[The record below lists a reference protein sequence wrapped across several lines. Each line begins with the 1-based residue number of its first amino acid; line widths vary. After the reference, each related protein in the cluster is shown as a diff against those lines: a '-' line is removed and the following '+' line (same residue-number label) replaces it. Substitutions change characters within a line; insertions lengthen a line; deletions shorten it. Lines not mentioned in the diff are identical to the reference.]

1 MALPLLTTPLR
12 PLTVIAAVMTPVIV
26 LLSSCEKLADGVV
39 NEIEFPEHEP
49 RLAVTMFV
57 TPGDTVLLATV
68 YQSAGIMDL
77 AGSTPLRQSTVT
89 LTQNG
94 EVLAFGDS
102 TNWGETP
109 WEPGYAQNVMKM
121 TLENPLVLAPGEISL
136 AVDASPTFEPIV
148 ITETMPDVP
157 VVDHLFEPFADTVV
171 TQWED
176 YEFYNHRITVNLD
189 NRPGARDD
197 YMIFLEAKGAFEGNS
212 WYSTGSGAFPDP
224 RMEYSSGCTCLLATD
239 NGEDNVSMDN
249 LVFEVYAGD
258 NGGYAQEQFLRLRV
272 ERPTSSLSNY
282 FRSVDAY
289 NNALGNPFAEPASIQ
304 GNIPDGFGI
313 FGVTSEV
320 VVPLWE

>member
-57 TPGDTVLLATV
+57 TSGDTVLLATV

-77 AGSTPLRQSTVT
+77 AGSTPLRESTVT

-121 TLENPLVLAPGEISL
+121 TLDNPLVLAPGEISL
-136 AVDASPTFEPIV
+136 AVDASPAFEPIV
-148 ITETMPDVP
+148 IAETMPDVP

-176 YEFYNHRITVNLD
+176 YEYYNHRITVNLD
-189 NRPGARDD
+189 NRPGVPDD
-197 YMIFLEAKGAFEGNS
+197 YMIFLEVKDAIEGLS
-212 WYSTGSGAFPDP
+212 WYSTGSEAFPDP
-224 RMEYSSGCTCLLATD
+224 RMEYSYGCACLLATD
-239 NGEDNVSMDN
+239 NGEDNVSMSN

-258 NGGYAQEQFLRLRV
+258 NGGNAQEQFLRLRV

-289 NNALGNPFAEPASIQ
+289 YNALGNPFAEPASIQ

-313 FGVTSEV
+313 FGLTSEV